1 MKPKLILHQPIARY
15 GYFDKIQFW
24 VIDPLDQHALD
35 LLKAEC
41 GRGGLFVINKHARFD
56 HRFRQ
61 RVQLRQPTE
70 NALRLL
76 EQRNDVLINGAEI
89 ALDLIFKYQAD
100 AEEAWD
106 FFHQHW
112 VRRWHRKGQ
121 EIRIRFGQTR
131 YDARRSAPNLLVL
144 YPDDHT
150 RVTGELNCLHIE
162 WRAKGVRATR
172 AAGIN
177 TPEDLLVF
185 NHRAFWQKRLVFY
198 SVNRRQLGRL
208 IRNRATGRRRRTPEI
223 ICETPATIQKG
234 KFQYRIDIEA
244 RTGEVFARSYDTVQQ
259 LIDALKRLC
268 RIHRALIPISNE
280 MLLPPKHTYLL
291 YTQTTCQLDPVLAS
305 KSDPGYRSKGYLLPK
320 WGTNLLLDLA
330 KLTNATG
337 IPLLANVLSVAS
349 YFP

>member
-1 MKPKLILHQPIARY
+1 MKFRLIFPEPIARY
-15 GYFDKIQFW
+15 AYIDKIQFW
-24 VIDPLDQHALD
+24 VIDPLDQYTLD

-41 GRGGLFVINKHARFD
+41 GKGGLFVINKRARFD

-76 EQRNDVLINGAEI
+76 AQRNDVLINGVEI
-89 ALDLIFKYQAD
+89 TLDLIFKNR
-100 AEEAWD
+100 AEKEETFD
-106 FFHQHW
+106 FMHQHL
-112 VRRWHRKGQ
+112 VRRWHGSRQ
-121 EIRIRFGQTR
+121 EIRVYRGRQLVEDDDIGQSR
-131 YDARRSAPNLLVL
+131 YDAGRPAPNTIAVYLENF
-144 YPDDHT
+144 T

-177 TPEDLLVF
+177 TPGDLLVF
-185 NHRAFWQKRLVFY
+185 NHRAFWQKRLLFY
-198 SVNRRQLGRL
+198 SVSRRQLGRL

-223 ICETPATIQKG
+223 ICKTPATIQKG

-268 RIHRALIPISNE
+268 CIRRALIPISNE

-291 YTQTTCQLDPVLAS
+291 YTQTTCQLDPVLAQ
-305 KSDPGYRSKGYLLPK
+305 KSDLLPIEELRH
-320 WGTNLLLDLA
+320 GGL
-330 KLTNATG
+330 
-337 IPLLANVLSVAS
+337 ICC
-349 YFP
+349 